1 MRIALVARS
10 LACLSLTAR
19 PRGHLAAMISL
30 PELCVF
36 DLDACL
42 WDKEMFQMS
51 DVPEPGDVVRTTH
64 VKTAPGMAG
73 QQNHTYC
80 SPSAGWPRLSDAW
93 ASLGPALALR
103 EASGVLAGRRLRHL
117 VIDT

>member
-1 MRIALVARS
+1 MAVRFWFDVLRCFIFRTWPQPLPPCRVPSMRIALGLARS

-19 PRGHLAAMISL
+19 PRGHTAAMSGGSL

-51 DVPEPGDVVRTTH
+51 DVPEPGDVVCTH
-64 VKTAPGMAG
+64 VKTTPDVAG
-73 QQNHTYC
+73 QQHHTWY
-80 SPSAGWPRLSDAW
+80 AA
-93 ASLGPALALR
+93 
-103 EASGVLAGRRLRHL
+103 
-117 VIDT
+117 

>member
-1 MRIALVARS
+1 MRIALGLARS

-19 PRGHLAAMISL
+19 PRGHLAAMSGSSL

-64 VKTAPGMAG
+64 VKTAPGMAV

-80 SPSAGWPRLSDAW
+80 SPSAGWAEVD
-93 ASLGPALALR
+93 
-103 EASGVLAGRRLRHL
+103 RRLGQL
-117 VIDT
+117 GTFSGAA

>member
-1 MRIALVARS
+1 MRIALGLVRS

-19 PRGHLAAMISL
+19 PRGHTAAMSGGAL

-51 DVPEPGDVVRTTH
+51 DVPEPGDVVRAH
-64 VKTAPGMAG
+64 VKTTPDVAG
-73 QQNHTYC
+73 QQHHTWY
-80 SPSAGWPRLSDAW
+80 AA
-93 ASLGPALALR
+93 
-103 EASGVLAGRRLRHL
+103 
-117 VIDT
+117 

>member
-51 DVPEPGDVVRTTH
+51 DVPEPGDVVRTTMSKSRL
-64 VKTAPGMAG
+64 VWPASKITPTAAR
-73 QQNHTYC
+73 
-80 SPSAGWPRLSDAW
+80 AR
-93 ASLGPALALR
+93 
-103 EASGVLAGRRLRHL
+103 VGRG
-117 VIDT
+117 

>member
-1 MRIALVARS
+1 MFPNTREKVAAASSPPPRQRMRIAFGS

-19 PRGHLAAMISL
+19 PRGHTAAMSGGGL

-51 DVPEPGDVVRTTH
+51 DVPEPGDVVRAH
-64 VKTAPGMAG
+64 VKTTPDVAG
-73 QQNHTYC
+73 QQHHTWY
-80 SPSAGWPRLSDAW
+80 AA
-93 ASLGPALALR
+93 
-103 EASGVLAGRRLRHL
+103 
-117 VIDT
+117 